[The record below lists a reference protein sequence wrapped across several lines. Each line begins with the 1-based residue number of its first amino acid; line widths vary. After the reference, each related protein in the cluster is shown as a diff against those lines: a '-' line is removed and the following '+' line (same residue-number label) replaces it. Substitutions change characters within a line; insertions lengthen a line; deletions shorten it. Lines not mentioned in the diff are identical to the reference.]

1 MSSFYQLLSQAPS
14 SLRDI
19 KPPLEP
25 QPSLFPYFVAGGI
38 LVVIIAMLVWFY
50 LQQRR
55 QTSAPTSIEE
65 GEVCPPHEIAYE
77 RLAAIEASE
86 WLARGE
92 LDAYHTHISHVI
104 REYIEARYRIPA
116 LELTTTQLLA
126 QLTEGQSEGQL
137 GALYVDKIRHFLV
150 NCDKVK
156 FATYQPATAEAAKR
170 MIEAR
175 WFIDVTKIP
184 V

>member
-1 MSSFYQLLSQAPS
+1 MSSFYQLLWQAPS
-14 SLRDI
+14 TLRDI

-25 QPSLFPYFVAGGI
+25 QPSLFPYFVAVGI
-38 LVVIIAMLVWFY
+38 LVVIIATLVWFY

-55 QTSAPTSIEE
+55 QTSAPTSTEE
-65 GEVCPPHEIAYE
+65 VEVCPPHEIAYE

-92 LDAYHTHISHVI
+92 LDAYHTQISRVI

-126 QLTEGQSEGQL
+126 QLTEGQL

-170 MIEAR
+170 MTEAR
-175 WFIDVTKIP
+175 WFVDVTKIP

>member
-25 QPSLFPYFVAGGI
+25 PQSLFPYFVAGGI

-77 RLAAIEASE
+77 RLATIEASE

-170 MIEAR
+170 MTEAR
-175 WFIDVTKIP
+175 WFIDVTKSP

>member
-1 MSSFYQLLSQAPS
+1 MSSFYQLLSQAPP

-25 QPSLFPYFVAGGI
+25 QQSLFPYFVAAGI
-38 LVVIIAMLVWFY
+38 LVVIIATLVWFY

-65 GEVCPPHEIAYE
+65 VEVCPPHEIAYE

-92 LDAYHTHISHVI
+92 LDAYHTQISRVI

-126 QLTEGQSEGQL
+126 QLTEGQL

-175 WFIDVTKIP
+175 WFIDVTRIP

>member
-1 MSSFYQLLSQAPS
+1 MFSFYQLLSQAPP

-25 QPSLFPYFVAGGI
+25 QQSLFPYFVAGGI

-55 QTSAPTSIEE
+55 QTSAPTSTEE
-65 GEVCPPHEIAYE
+65 VEVCPPHEIAYE

-92 LDAYHTHISHVI
+92 LDAYHTQISRVI
-104 REYIEARYRIPA
+104 REYIEVRYRIPA

-126 QLTEGQSEGQL
+126 QLTEGQL

-175 WFIDVTKIP
+175 WFIDVTRIP

>member
-1 MSSFYQLLSQAPS
+1 MSSFYQLLSQAPP

-25 QPSLFPYFVAGGI
+25 QQSLFPYFVAGGI
-38 LVVIIAMLVWFY
+38 LVAIIATLVWFY

-65 GEVCPPHEIAYE
+65 VEVHPPHEIAYE

-92 LDAYHTHISHVI
+92 LDAYHTQISRVI

-126 QLTEGQSEGQL
+126 QLTEGQL
-137 GALYVDKIRHFLV
+137 GALYVEKIRHFLV

-184 V
+184 I

>member
-25 QPSLFPYFVAGGI
+25 QPSLFPYFVGGI

-55 QTSAPTSIEE
+55 QTSATTSIEE
-65 GEVCPPHEIAYE
+65 VEVCPPHEIAYE

>member
-1 MSSFYQLLSQAPS
+1 MSSFYQILAQVPPT
-14 SLRDI
+14 LRDI

-25 QPSLFPYFVAGGI
+25 QQSLFLYFVAGGI
-38 LVVIIAMLVWFY
+38 LVVIIAMLVWLY

-55 QTSAPTSIEE
+55 QTSPRTSIEAE
-65 GEVCPPHEIAYE
+65 EVRPPHEIAYE

-116 LELTTTQLLA
+116 LELTTTHLLMQLA
-126 QLTEGQSEGQL
+126 EQQL
-137 GALYVDKIRHFLV
+137 GTLYIDKVRHFLT

-156 FATYQPATAEAAKR
+156 FATYQPATAEAAER
-170 MIEAR
+170 MKEAR
-175 WFIDVTKIP
+175 WFVDVTKMPI
-184 V
+184 

>member
-1 MSSFYQLLSQAPS
+1 MSSYYQLLSQAPS

-25 QPSLFPYFVAGGI
+25 QQSLFPYFVVGGI

-55 QTSAPTSIEE
+55 QTSAPTSIEK

-156 FATYQPATAEAAKR
+156 FATYQPATTEAAKR

>member
-1 MSSFYQLLSQAPS
+1 MSSFYQLLSQAPP

-38 LVVIIAMLVWFY
+38 LVVIIAMLVWFS

-65 GEVCPPHEIAYE
+65 VEVCPPHEIAYE

-92 LDAYHTHISHVI
+92 LDAYHTHISRVI

-126 QLTEGQSEGQL
+126 QLTEGQL

-175 WFIDVTKIP
+175 WFIDVTRIP

>member
-38 LVVIIAMLVWFY
+38 LVVIIATLVWFY

-65 GEVCPPHEIAYE
+65 VEVCPPHEIAYE

-92 LDAYHTHISHVI
+92 LDAYHTQLSRVI

-156 FATYQPATAEAAKR
+156 FATYQPATTEAAKR

>member
-1 MSSFYQLLSQAPS
+1 MSSFYQLFSQAPS

-19 KPPLEP
+19 KPPLESP
-25 QPSLFPYFVAGGI
+25 QSLFPYFVVGGI
-38 LVVIIAMLVWFY
+38 LVFIIAMLVWFY

-55 QTSAPTSIEE
+55 QTSASTSIEE

-92 LDAYHTHISHVI
+92 LDAYHTQISHVI
-104 REYIEARYRIPA
+104 REYIEACYRIPA